1 MTLAY
6 IPSPTTAVW
15 NLGPVPIRAYALF
28 IIAGIIIACIVT
40 EIRLRARGAP
50 EYAVLDLVVWAV
62 PFGVVGGRLYH
73 VITTPDRYFGAD
85 GNLADAVRIWDGGLG
100 IWGAIAGGAL
110 GVWFACR
117 RLRLPFVMVA
127 DAAAVGI
134 PLAQAVGRLGNWF
147 NNELY
152 GSETTLPWGLQVHRM
167 VDGRAVPDPA
177 TGEITFAGTYHPTF
191 LYEML
196 WNIGVAIL
204 VWQVGKRLQL
214 GGGRQFALYVMAY
227 TAGRFWIEML
237 RIDGTVLA
245 PSELRDSVIEVAGQR
260 INVWVSALVF
270 LAALGYFL
278 WARGRPAEY
287 LIPASA
293 TTPADDGGED
303 DGADEPAPGD
313 RGGARMTAGYRVVAQ
328 AEYRAYRAREA
339 ASAPEPA
346 GGADPAGAADAADA
360 ANLADAEDLADAAGK
375 AAAAG
380 EVDDPAPRTG
390 SADPAAA
397 PSGAPHDD
405 DA

>member
-28 IIAGIIIACIVT
+28 IIAGIIIACVVT

-62 PFGVVGGRLYH
+62 PFGVVGGRIYH

-117 RLRLPFVMVA
+117 RLQLPFVMVA

-134 PLAQAVGRLGNWF
+134 PLSQAVGRLGNWF

-167 VDGRAVPDPA
+167 VDGRAEPDPA
-177 TGEITFAGTYHPTF
+177 TGEITYAGTYHPTF

-227 TAGRFWIEML
+227 TAGRAWIEML

-245 PSELRDSVIEVAGQR
+245 PSELRDSVIEIAGQR

-270 LAALGYFL
+270 LAALAYFL
-278 WARGRPAEY
+278 WARGRPAEH

-293 TTPADDGGED
+293 AVPSGDDD
-303 DGADEPAPGD
+303 DADEAEPE
-313 RGGARMTAGYRVVAQ
+313 GGRTAGYRVVTQ

-339 ASAPEPA
+339 VEA
-346 GGADPAGAADAADA
+346 ADPAETADSADPAEAADPVGAADPV
-360 ANLADAEDLADAAGK
+360 DAAGETD
-375 AAAAG
+375 AA
-380 EVDDPAPRTG
+380 DPATRTG
-390 SADPAAA
+390 AADPAAA
-397 PSGAPHDD
+397 SSGAPRDD